1 MKAVCHWVDK
11 SKHTHQKV
19 GDWGTQE
26 ETPGGQSKGQQAKGL
41 LARYGSAYLITS
53 ISFAAVSF
61 GLCYLLV
68 SSGAAGALPATPR
81 CQTSRVLQLPAAP
94 PSLFASDARFGVV

>member
-1 MKAVCHWVDK
+1 MGAPV
-11 SKHTHQKV
+11 S
-19 GDWGTQE
+19 QE

-68 SSGAAGALPATPR
+68 SSGAARADVLPCNATLVTENGYQLR
-81 CQTSRVLQLPAAP
+81 LLTSLHRDAP
-94 PSLFASDARFGVV
+94 FGVVRGSRLAAF